1 MSDMLETFVR
11 KGIEN
16 EIKTNYP
23 HIQHPAGMYA
33 KIVQVKTDNEK
44 YVYTLKI
51 LDKTMNTNEDF
62 PEIPGVKTDIAFE
75 KGDIAVVL
83 LLYGGSGVF
92 ILGRYET

>member
-33 KIVQVKTDNEK
+33 GKN
-44 YVYTLKI
+44 
-51 LDKTMNTNEDF
+51 
-62 PEIPGVKTDIAFE
+62 
-75 KGDIAVVL
+75 
-83 LLYGGSGVF
+83 
-92 ILGRYET
+92 R

>member
-33 KIVQVKTDNEK
+33 KIVQVKTDNENMC
-44 YVYTLKI
+44 TLSKF
-51 LDKTMNTNEDF
+51 LTKH
-62 PEIPGVKTDIAFE
+62 
-75 KGDIAVVL
+75 
-83 LLYGGSGVF
+83 
-92 ILGRYET
+92 

>member
-51 LDKTMNTNEDF
+51 LDNK
-62 PEIPGVKTDIAFE
+62 
-75 KGDIAVVL
+75 
-83 LLYGGSGVF
+83 
-92 ILGRYET
+92 RR

>member
-33 KIVQVKTDNEK
+33 KIVQVLSLIHISEPT
-44 YVYTLKI
+44 
-51 LDKTMNTNEDF
+51 
-62 PEIPGVKTDIAFE
+62 
-75 KGDIAVVL
+75 
-83 LLYGGSGVF
+83 
-92 ILGRYET
+92 RH

>member
-16 EIKTNYP
+16 EIKTKYP

-33 KIVQVKTDNEK
+33 KVVQVKTDNEK

-51 LDKTMNTNEDF
+51 LDKTF
-62 PEIPGVKTDIAFE
+62 PEIPNVKSSIKARKEDIVA
-75 KGDIAVVL
+75 VL
-83 LLYGGSGVF
+83 LLYGGSDVF
-92 ILGRYET
+92 VLGRCER